1 MYIVPLNNTIVP
13 LQQSAPEAKQQPAAS
28 EGASFADVFK
38 EALIDVQ
45 ETQKVCEED
54 NIRVALGEVDDLHT
68 VALNAKKAAIALDV
82 FVAMK
87 NTAVDAYNE
96 IMRINL

>member
-1 MYIVPLNNTIVP
+1 MYIVPLTNTIAP
-13 LQQSAPEAKQQPAAS
+13 LQEVPAVK
-28 EGASFADVFK
+28 EQKPDDGASFKDIFK
-38 EALIDVQ
+38 EALADVQ
-45 ETQKVCEED
+45 ETQRVCEED

>member
-1 MYIVPLNNTIVP
+1 MYIVPLNNTISP
-13 LQQSAPEAKQQPAAS
+13 LQTAPAAK
-28 EGASFADVFK
+28 EQKPDGGASFKDVFK
-38 EALIDVQ
+38 EALADVQ
-45 ETQKVCEED
+45 ETQKICEED

-87 NTAVDAYNE
+87 NTAVEAYNE
-96 IMRINL
+96 VMRINL